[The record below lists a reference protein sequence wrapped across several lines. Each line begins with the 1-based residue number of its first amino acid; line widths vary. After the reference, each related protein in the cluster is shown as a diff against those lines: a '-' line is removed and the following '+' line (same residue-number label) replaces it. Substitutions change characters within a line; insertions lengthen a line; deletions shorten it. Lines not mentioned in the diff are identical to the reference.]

1 MAYHDQYRHDPFN
14 NNSPISAARPPPSG
28 RYNDPLQSTAYDSG
42 FLDQY
47 HQRDGMQQPL
57 LTSGMSPIP
66 PSPGIM
72 HRPDHTQYF
81 PNPSP
86 MNGGMPYHGEAPRR
100 QARRYKTVRKVK
112 LTGGNLVLENP
123 VPTKYLQYVQRRD
136 AHEFTH
142 MRYTAATCD
151 PSKFVAEKYQL
162 RQQLMGR
169 ETELFIVLT
178 MYNVSKLKY

>member
-1 MAYHDQYRHDPFN
+1 MIN
-14 NNSPISAARPPPSG
+14 NGTPPP
-28 RYNDPLQSTAYDSG
+28 
-42 FLDQY
+42 
-47 HQRDGMQQPL
+47 
-57 LTSGMSPIP
+57 
-66 PSPGIM
+66 M
-72 HRPDHTQYF
+72 HGGGYMPA
-81 PNPSP
+81 
-86 MNGGMPYHGEAPRR
+86 MGGGGMPHMGDAPRR

-151 PSKFVAEKYQL
+151 PAKFVAEKYQL
-162 RQQLMGR
+162 RQQLMNR

-178 MYNVSKLKY
+178 MYNVSKREKGGERKSWLNDYGA